1 MTEQQFKQ
9 LKQRLDASAKQS
21 PTSLDDT
28 ILSNASMAAEQSKLK
43 QSKDKTLSSNI
54 SLEKNALFSG
64 FLQTTFA
71 QSAFISISLTIAVFT
86 VLALLIKPD
95 VEDSTVVSDS
105 KEVGFKLIGQTTLES
120 NVSQVYQA
128 QTNQSQVN
136 VLIESIDMPQT
147 QQGRDQILAQM
158 PLPDVQV
165 LLDEMVFSVH
175 QDREFVQSM
184 LSLAMKDIR
193 IMIDNENLNGA
204 RIRYARLKENCATC
218 PLPKSLEALLIHAS
232 QEST

>member
-28 ILSNASMAAEQSKLK
+28 ILSNANMAAEQSKLK
-43 QSKDKTLSSNI
+43 KCKDKTLSSNI
-54 SLEKNALFSG
+54 SLEKNALFSDL
-64 FLQTTFA
+64 LQTTFA

-136 VLIESIDMPQT
+136 VLIEPIDMPQT

-165 LLDEMVFSVH
+165 LLGEMEFSVH
-175 QDREFVQSM
+175 QDREFAQSM

-193 IMIDNENLNGA
+193 IMIDNEKKIAQLA
-204 RIRYARLKENCATC
+204 RCLRA
-218 PLPKSLEALLIHAS
+218 
-232 QEST
+232 

>member
-28 ILSNASMAAEQSKLK
+28 ILSNANMAAEQSKLK
-43 QSKDKTLSSNI
+43 KCKDKTLSSNI
-54 SLEKNALFSG
+54 SLEKNALFSDL
-64 FLQTTFA
+64 LQTTFA

-136 VLIESIDMPQT
+136 VLIEPIDMPQT

-165 LLDEMVFSVH
+165 LLE
-175 QDREFVQSM
+175 SM